1 MKRLLMLALVCAPVA
16 VLAADKTAPKT
27 APKTVTKTEPKAD
40 TGTMPADGKDLKV
53 EEPDQKDPKNKE
65 TDVKAKGEVKKDSF

>member
-1 MKRLLMLALVCAPVA
+1 MKRLLMLALVCAPLG

-27 APKTVTKTEPKAD
+27 APKTDAKTDAKAE
-40 TGTMPADGKDLKV
+40 TGTMPTEAKDLKV

-65 TDVKAKGEVKKDSF
+65 TDVKAQGELKKDSF